1 MTIDARVTIKS
12 THVSLIHL
20 SLVSHTSLIPVSRH
34 SLTQNPPWRN
44 RSSKLSGVPL
54 IERQCFY
61 MPGEIEIQVEFKL
74 KLLET
79 IMYFPKS
86 FRELN
91 LENWESGEGEIK
103 CDIIS
108 IDEMTINVPSL
119 GGLPS
124 VWYLSG
130 FAIIGACLPAW
141 VSCWMAGWS
150 LEGWFW
156 DWFWNWC
163 LLSNLSGSSGNRRF
177 EIGAWLP
184 SLSRL

>member
-1 MTIDARVTIKS
+1 M
-12 THVSLIHL
+12 SLIHL

-74 KLLET
+74 KLFET
-79 IMYFPKS
+79 IMYFPRS

-130 FAIIGACLPAW
+130 FAIIAYQLERR
-141 VSCWMAGWS
+141 VGWS
-150 LEGWFW
+150 LGG
-156 DWFWNWC
+156 
-163 LLSNLSGSSGNRRF
+163 LLSWHKLTVDLKLVLEHRVGCGPDFFAASSRGSVDFSRRSTF
-177 EIGAWLP
+177 AIGIL
-184 SLSRL
+184 